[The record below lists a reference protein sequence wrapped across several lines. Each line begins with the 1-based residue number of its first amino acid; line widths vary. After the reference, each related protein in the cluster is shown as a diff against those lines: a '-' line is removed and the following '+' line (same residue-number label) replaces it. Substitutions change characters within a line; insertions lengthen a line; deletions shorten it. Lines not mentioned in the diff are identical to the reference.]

1 MLKWISYDWFGLNQW
16 LFLALHGRA
25 SPSMEPAM
33 RALSLLGDY
42 RYFPIYLAVG
52 IAIAWRLRRLGRR
65 EEADGVRNAN
75 WRLLLGYAV
84 GFVLVGTLKV
94 AIDAPRPD
102 IALGVDVIRSLG
114 DAEPRYSL
122 PSGHAAFVALLSAS
136 LWPVL
141 RLYGRAALTLLAV
154 AVGLSRICLGAHFP
168 ADVIAGYLCGI
179 AAGWLAH
186 RMLRI
191 LQDNRAA
198 GIAFMIALAVALLDQ
213 SSKTA
218 AVLVFDLHESIPVM
232 PHLNFGYW
240 QNTGAAFSV
249 LASASGWQRP
259 LFIFIGIAAAYWLG
273 RLILAPRSS
282 PIERSAY
289 ALILGGAVAN
299 VFDRVF
305 RGAVVDWIDLYWTSW
320 HWPAFNAA
328 DMGITVGASVIILVA
343 TMSGPTATESV
354 PTASRESERS
364 W

>member
-1 MLKWISYDWFGLNQW
+1 MLKWIFYDWFGLNEW

-42 RYFPIYLAVG
+42 RYFPVYLALG
-52 IAIAWRLRRLGRR
+52 IAVAWRLRRLGRR
-65 EEADGVRNAN
+65 EEADDVRDAN

-102 IALGVDVIRSLG
+102 VALGVDVIRSLAG
-114 DAEPRYSL
+114 AEPRYSL

-141 RLYGRAALTLLAV
+141 RLYGRAALVLLAV
-154 AVGLSRICLGAHFP
+154 AVGLSRVWLGAHFP
-168 ADVIAGYLCGI
+168 ADVIAGYFCGI

-186 RMLRI
+186 RILGI
-191 LQDNRAA
+191 LQANRAA
-198 GIAFMIALAVALLDQ
+198 GIAFMVALAVALLDQ

-218 AVLVFDLHESIPVM
+218 AVLVFGLYESIPVM
-232 PHLNFGYW
+232 PHLNLGYW
-240 QNTGAAFSV
+240 RNTGAAFSF
-249 LASASGWQRP
+249 LASAGGWQQP
-259 LFIFIGIAAAYWLG
+259 LFMLIGVAASYWLG
-273 RLILAPRSS
+273 RLILAAQSS
-282 PIERSAY
+282 PIEKSAY

-305 RGAVVDWIDLYWTSW
+305 RGAVVDWIDVYWASW

-328 DMGITVGASVIILVA
+328 DMGITVGAGVIILVA
-343 TMSGPTATESV
+343 TMSGRTSTESLPTAL
-354 PTASRESERS
+354 RERERS
-364 W
+364 